1 MESSVSVRP
10 SFQYSFALIDAEGR
24 LVDWD
29 EGFEREW
36 FGFQRGLKR
45 GALYHDILRDTIKN
59 PKVRKLMTEGLGVE
73 NVDGLVESLMA
84 GFGSAR
90 SREYT
95 LEGSIIQVDE
105 LPTRSGGV
113 QRVARNITEER
124 RAQEA
129 LAVAQQYRQITTDAD
144 KGGVYMEIWRSPD
157 GKFSMPPISDEMAR
171 LMNLPAQMIGADPW
185 IIVSRMTS
193 STEEIA
199 RMRATLE
206 SAAQM
211 SEPFTYE
218 FFIKD
223 DEGLLRWMRQ
233 SLIPRHEADGNIIFS
248 GVMRDVTREKEAED
262 NVELL
267 RSVVVRSFDSVM
279 ILETEAGAQKTKVLY
294 VNPKFEQLYGQ
305 PASEIVGASID
316 KLSFLIGDMEEA
328 LSLYMAVASG
338 EREAAEIEL
347 TNAEGHKFWVEM
359 RADVIQTLSDGR
371 YRWVMISRDV
381 SERRRALNDAFR
393 AKDAAENANRAKGE
407 FLANMSHE
415 LRTPLNAIIGFSE
428 LIHTGVKRTGW
439 EEDYLE
445 YIEDIVSSGRHL
457 LDLINSVLDLS
468 KIEAG
473 LLRLDLDRVALDD
486 LIRSS
491 VTVMS
496 GLAHEADIKLTVDG
510 EIGATDFVGDEL
522 KLKQVLLNIIS
533 NAIKFTPRGGEVTI
547 NARTNTETVVIA
559 ISDTGCGIN
568 AQDLDRIGR
577 PFVQVDSSLG
587 RKHAGTGL
595 GLSIAKQLCELHGGS
610 LELSSVVGQGTI
622 VTIALPREP
631 QAH

>member
-1 MESSVSVRP
+1 
-10 SFQYSFALIDAEGR
+10 
-24 LVDWD
+24 
-29 EGFEREW
+29 
-36 FGFQRGLKR
+36 
-45 GALYHDILRDTIKN
+45 
-59 PKVRKLMTEGLGVE
+59 
-73 NVDGLVESLMA
+73 
-84 GFGSAR
+84 
-90 SREYT
+90 
-95 LEGSIIQVDE
+95 
-105 LPTRSGGV
+105 
-113 QRVARNITEER
+113 
-124 RAQEA
+124 
-129 LAVAQQYRQITTDAD
+129 
-144 KGGVYMEIWRSPD
+144 MEIWRSPD
-157 GKFSMPPISDEMAR
+157 GKYSMPPISEDMAR
-171 LMNLPAQMIGADPW
+171 LMNLPPEMVGADPW
-185 IIVSRMTS
+185 AIVSRMTS
-193 STEEIA
+193 SGEEIA

-206 SAAQM
+206 NAAQM
-211 SEPFTYE
+211 SEAFTYE

-233 SLIPRHEADGNIIFS
+233 SLIPRREADGRIIFS
-248 GVMRDVTREKEAED
+248 GVMRDVTREKDAED

-279 ILETEAGAQKTKVLY
+279 ILETEAGTQKTKVLY

-305 PASEIVGASID
+305 PASEMVGASID

-338 EREAAEIEL
+338 ERAAAEIEL
-347 TNAEGHKFWVEM
+347 TNADGHKFWVEM
-359 RADVIQTLSDGR
+359 RADVIQQLSDGR

-439 EEDYLE
+439 DEDYLE

-473 LLRLDLDRVALDD
+473 LLRLDLDTVDLSD

-496 GLAHEADIKLTVDG
+496 GLAHEAGVKLAVEG
-510 EIGATDFVGDEL
+510 EIGTTDFDGDEL

-533 NAIKFTPRGGEVTI
+533 NAIKFTPRGGRVTVDAQA
-547 NARTNTETVVIA
+547 NAKSIVIA
-559 ISDTGCGIN
+559 VADTGCGIN

-595 GLSIAKQLCELHGGS
+595 GLSIAKQLCELHGGT
-610 LELSSVVGQGTI
+610 LDLSSVVGQGTI
-622 VTIALPREP
+622 VTISLPRAP
-631 QAH
+631 HSN